1 MSAQV
6 IIDEGALEATASSI
20 STYLQGI
27 KSALDNAIIGIQ
39 SNGVDWNDEDF
50 DNLLSA
56 ISSFMAD
63 VGAIDAG
70 STQILNRINEKIEQ
84 IKRLRGIKI

>member
-6 IIDEGALEATASSI
+6 IIDEEALNVTASGI
-20 STYLQGI
+20 NAYIQGI
-27 KSALDNAIIGIQ
+27 KSALDTAIIKLQ
-39 SNGVDWNDEDF
+39 ANGVDWNDEDF

-63 VGAIDAG
+63 IGVIDDA
-70 STQILNRINEKIEQ
+70 STQILRRIDEKLEQ